1 MNRMGRPKTTRSL
14 ASRLIVVLR
23 HLWPWI
29 RLERRVIGVSM
40 LALIGGVLLRLAEPW
55 PLKFV
60 LDYLLTAG
68 GQTRTDVVTVAAVA
82 LVAVIGL
89 RAFFDFH
96 QRLGFARIGNRV
108 LRRVRTHAYDHIHHL
123 SLAFHMRSRVGDLLV
138 RMTRDVSLLRD
149 VASTAFLPMA
159 ASWLVLT
166 GMLVV
171 VFVMEWRL
179 ALLSLAAIPF
189 FLLTAT
195 RLSTGIHAAASQQRK
210 REGQMASTAAESI
223 QSIREVQAL
232 SVEDRF
238 VERFA
243 GKNQESAKE
252 DMKAARLSAQLA
264 RTVDLVGAVATAGVL
279 WYGALLVTRGRMTPG
294 DLIVFLS
301 YLKRAMKPVKD
312 FAKHSGRLA
321 KATAA
326 GERVVSILETRS
338 PVSDLPGATTAPS
351 LRGNI
356 EFRSIRFRYAEET
369 PVFEDL
375 SLSIR
380 AGERFAVVGDSGTG
394 KSTLVHLLLRLY
406 DPQSGVVSVDGRDI
420 RDYTLASYRPQVG
433 VVFQDA
439 VLFTGTIRD
448 NIAFGRDDAPTEEIE
463 RAARAAQAHDF
474 ICRFPDGYDTL
485 VGERG
490 ATLSQGQ
497 RQRLA
502 IARALLRD
510 TPVLVLDE
518 PTNGLDERNSA
529 RLVDTISNLP
539 VQSTTITITHD
550 PRLADT
556 ADRVA
561 VLENGKLVETG
572 SPAELRARG
581 GAYARL
587 WDLFSQT
594 SAPGRAGAGS
604 LR

>member
-1 MNRMGRPKTTRSL
+1 MGRPKTTRSL
-14 ASRLIVVLR
+14 ASRLTAVLR

-29 RLERRVIGVSM
+29 RMERRIIGVSM
-40 LALIGGVLLRLAEPW
+40 LALIAGVLLRLAEPW

-60 LDYLLTAG
+60 LDHLLTEG
-68 GQTRTDVVTVAAVA
+68 SRTHTGPVTVAAVA
-82 LVAVIGL
+82 LLAVIGL

-123 SLAFHMRSRVGDLLV
+123 SLAFHMRSRVGDLLI

-149 VASTAFLPMA
+149 VASTAFLPMV
-159 ASWLVLT
+159 ASWLVLI

-179 ALLSLAAIPF
+179 ALVSLAAIPI
-189 FLLTAT
+189 FLFTAT
-195 RLSTGIHAAASQQRK
+195 RLSTGIHAAASLQRK
-210 REGQMASTAAESI
+210 REGQMATTAAESI
-223 QSIREVQAL
+223 QAIREVQAL

-243 GKNQESAKE
+243 GKNLDSAKE
-252 DMKAARLSAQLA
+252 DMKTARLSAKLA
-264 RTVDLVGAVATAGVL
+264 RSVDWVGAVATAVVL

-338 PVSDLPGATTAPS
+338 PVSDLPGAMTASP
-351 LRGNI
+351 LRGDI
-356 EFRSIRFRYAEET
+356 EFCSVRFGYTEKA
-369 PVFEDL
+369 PILEDL
-375 SLSIR
+375 SFSIR
-380 AGERFAVVGDSGTG
+380 AGERLAVMGDSGAG
-394 KSTLVHLLLRLY
+394 KSTLVYLLLRLY
-406 DPQSGVVSVDGRDI
+406 DPESGAVTVDGRDI
-420 RDYTLASYRPQVG
+420 RDYTLASYRPQIG

-439 VLFTGTIRD
+439 VLFSGTVRE
-448 NIAFGRDDAPTEEIE
+448 NIAFGQDDAAIEAIE
-463 RAARAAQAHDF
+463 RAAKTAQADEF
-474 ICRFPDGYDTL
+474 IRRFPAGYDTP

-490 ATLSQGQ
+490 VTLSQGQ
-497 RQRLA
+497 RQRIA

-518 PTNGLDERNSA
+518 LTNGLDERNAA

-539 VQSTTITITHD
+539 ARNTTIMITHD
-550 PRLADT
+550 PRLAET

-561 VLENGKLVETG
+561 ILADGKLVEIG
-572 SPAELRARG
+572 PPAELRVRG
-581 GAYARL
+581 GAYATL
-587 WDLFSQT
+587 WNIFNQT
-594 SAPGRAGAGS
+594 SASGSSGAGS
-604 LR
+604 IG

>member
-1 MNRMGRPKTTRSL
+1 MGRPKTTRSL
-14 ASRLIVVLR
+14 VSRLTAVLR

-40 LALIGGVLLRLAEPW
+40 LALIAGVVLRLAEPW
-55 PLKFV
+55 PLKYV
-60 LDYLLTAG
+60 LDHLLTAG
-68 GQTRTDVVTVAAVA
+68 GRTRTGLVTTAALA

-96 QRLGFARIGNRV
+96 QRIGFARIGNRV

-123 SLAFHMRSRVGDLLV
+123 SLAFHSRSRVGDLLI

-149 VASTAFLPMA
+149 VASTAFLPMV

-166 GMLVV
+166 SMLVA
-171 VFVMEWRL
+171 VFFIEWHL
-179 ALLSLAAIPF
+179 ALLSLAAIPI
-189 FLLTAT
+189 FLLAAT
-195 RLSTGIHAAASQQRK
+195 RLSTGIHAAASLQRK
-210 REGQMASTAAESI
+210 REGQMATTAAESI
-223 QSIREVQAL
+223 QSMREVQAL

-238 VERFA
+238 IERFA
-243 GKNQESAKE
+243 GKNRDSAKE
-252 DMKAARLSAQLA
+252 DMKTARLSAQLA
-264 RTVDLVGAVATAGVL
+264 RTVDLVGAVATAAVL

-301 YLKRAMKPVKD
+301 YLKRALKPVKD

-326 GERVVSILETRS
+326 GERVISILETRS
-338 PVSDLPGATTAPS
+338 QVSDLPGAETAPL
-351 LRGNI
+351 LRGDI
-356 EFRSIRFRYAEET
+356 EFRSVRFRYTEEAA
-369 PVFEDL
+369 VFADL
-375 SLSIR
+375 SLSVR
-380 AGERFAVVGDSGTG
+380 AGERLAVMGDSGTG

-406 DPQSGVVSVDGRDI
+406 DPESGVVTVDGRDI
-420 RDYTLASYRPQVG
+420 RDYTLASYRPQIG

-439 VLFTGTIRD
+439 VLFSGTVRE
-448 NIAFGRDDAPTEEIE
+448 NIAFGRDDATIEAIE
-463 RAARAAQAHDF
+463 RAARTAQAHDF
-474 ICRFPDGYDTL
+474 ISRFPAGYDTL

-497 RQRLA
+497 RQRIA

-518 PTNGLDERNSA
+518 PTNGLDEHNAA

-539 VQSTTITITHD
+539 ARITTILITHD

-561 VLENGKLVETG
+561 VLENGKLAETG
-572 SPAELRARG
+572 TPAELRARG
-581 GAYARL
+581 GAYADL
-587 WDLFSQT
+587 WRVFRQAPT
-594 SAPGRAGAGS
+594 SRNVVQ
-604 LR
+604 